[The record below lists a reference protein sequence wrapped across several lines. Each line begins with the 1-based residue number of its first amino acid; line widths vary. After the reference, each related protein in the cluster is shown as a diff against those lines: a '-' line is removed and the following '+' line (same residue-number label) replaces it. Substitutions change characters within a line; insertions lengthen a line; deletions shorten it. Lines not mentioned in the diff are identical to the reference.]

1 MILKNTFKLKNILKQ
16 NYVFE
21 KFYQIFLKILKITYN
36 ILSIF
41 FIYTFFF
48 FMVLNMIIRNKLSV
62 PPTADNLLNFLKAMF
77 KKL

>member
-36 ILSIF
+36 ILSIIF
-41 FIYTFFF
+41 
-48 FMVLNMIIRNKLSV
+48 LIRFSSLWY
-62 PPTADNLLNFLKAMF
+62 
-77 KKL
+77 